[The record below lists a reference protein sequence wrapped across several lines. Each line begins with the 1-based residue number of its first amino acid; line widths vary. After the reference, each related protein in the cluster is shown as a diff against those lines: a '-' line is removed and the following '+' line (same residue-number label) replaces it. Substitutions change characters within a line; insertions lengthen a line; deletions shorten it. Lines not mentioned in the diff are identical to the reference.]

1 MSRFFSRDNWLWSP
15 FSWVADMFI
24 LSCLW
29 VICSVPLLT
38 IGASTAALYDCAA
51 RCVRGGDEK
60 TFARFFR
67 TFRRELVQ
75 SIPSLLLW
83 CAVIAGGYAAISA
96 YGNNVTVTG
105 TSTAITTGL
114 LLLLTIVVGI
124 AAWVFPLLSRFTMSF
139 TSLNLMAARLALIH
153 LPRTMALGI
162 MTVLSAFL
170 CLQFIAPLFFLPA
183 ILAWGWTLLLE
194 GVFRTYETSDE
205 T

>member
-1 MSRFFSRDNWLWSP
+1 MNRFFSRENWIWSP
-15 FSWVADMFI
+15 FSWVADMI
-24 LSCLW
+24 MLSCLW
-29 VICSVPLLT
+29 VLCSVPLLT

-60 TFARFFR
+60 MFARFFR

-96 YGNNVTVTG
+96 YGNNVAITD
-105 TSTAITTGL
+105 TSTALTTAM
-114 LLLLTIVVGI
+114 LLLLTVVAGI

-139 TSLNLMAARLALIH
+139 PSLNLTAVRLALIH

-162 MTVLSAFL
+162 VTVLAAFL
-170 CLQFIAPLFFLPA
+170 SLQFIAPLFFLPGV
-183 ILAWGWTLLLE
+183 LAWVWTLLLE
-194 GVFRTYETSDE
+194 KVFRKYENNDE
-205 T
+205 

>member
-1 MSRFFSRDNWLWSP
+1 MSRFFSRENWIWSP
-15 FSWVADMFI
+15 FSWVADMVM

-29 VICSVPLLT
+29 VLCAVPLLT

-60 TFARFFR
+60 MFARFFR

-96 YGNNVTVTG
+96 YGNNVAITD
-105 TSTAITTGL
+105 TSTALTTAM
-114 LLLLTIVVGI
+114 LLLLTVVAGI

-139 TSLNLMAARLALIH
+139 PSLNLTAVRLALIH

-162 MTVLSAFL
+162 VTVLAAFL
-170 CLQFIAPLFFLPA
+170 SLQFIAPLFFLPGV
-183 ILAWGWTLLLE
+183 LAWVWTLLLE
-194 GVFRTYETSDE
+194 KVFRKYENNDE
-205 T
+205 

>member
-1 MSRFFSRDNWLWSP
+1 MSRFFSRDNWIWSP

-38 IGASTAALYDCAA
+38 IGASTAALYDCSA

-60 TFARFFR
+60 MFARFFR

-75 SIPSLLLW
+75 SIPTLLLW
-83 CAVIAGGYAAISA
+83 ICVIAGGYAAISA